1 MLVVDDG
8 DIGLEQGPMLQIL
21 SEPVSLDGGNFF
33 IKGLLSLIQAEWSVA
48 ILGGKNIIKVPFS
61 IYSYLVIVVNNSS
74 SKLHYSNVII
84 QEGVLVV
91 WVFICLLYL
100 YRFFVLC
107 VVSNFAKFYLKLKI
121 EIEIFIVFKIS
132 F

>member
-8 DIGLEQGPMLQIL
+8 DIGLEQGPVLQIL

-61 IYSYLVIVVNNSS
+61 IYSYFVIVVNNSS

-84 QEGVLVV
+84 QGGVLVV
-91 WVFICLLYL
+91 WVDICLLRL
-100 YRFFVLC
+100 YQFFVWC
-107 VVSNFAKFYLKLKI
+107 VVSNCISFLKLKI
-121 EIEIFIVFKIS
+121 EI
-132 F
+132 